1 MSDTVSDVT
10 LELPTLPPLVVA
22 LDAPPN
28 APAAAAAAAVALP
41 DGFVARP
48 ADTVVAP
55 CEAVV
60 GGEGCTSTP
69 LGRCPARDL
78 DGRAA
83 DCDSRAGAR
92 ETVVAVVAAAGEE
105 VLTPDF
111 ARRLS
116 TKYLWKQMI
125 CACIED
131 RHVRILC
138 ELRNTVLT
146 RNATTAHSKEHPV
159 SNDSIS

>member
-10 LELPTLPPLVVA
+10 LELPTLPPLTVA

-28 APAAAAAAAVALP
+28 AAAAAAVALP

-69 LGRCPARDL
+69 LGRCPARDF

-83 DCDSRAGAR
+83 ECASRAGAR

-105 VLTPDF
+105 VPTPDF

-131 RHVRILC
+131 WHVRILC

>member
-10 LELPTLPPLVVA
+10 LELPTLPPLTVA

-28 APAAAAAAAVALP
+28 AAAAAAVALP

-69 LGRCPARDL
+69 LGRCPARDF

-83 DCDSRAGAR
+83 ECASRAGAR

-105 VLTPDF
+105 VPTPDF

-131 RHVRILC
+131 WHVRILC

-146 RNATTAHSKEHPV
+146 RNATTAYSKEHPV